1 MMMRY
6 FQILTLVLA
15 AAFGHQAE
23 AREFSI
29 PEYQANPGGHVDVP
43 MMLNDAS
50 GLCMVNFQVNYDAS
64 ILQLVSVTRGTLGQ
78 SFSEFS
84 SNEEAGVIRT
94 TLANETDL
102 ASGEGALVIMRF
114 NFLNGADNTVLADV
128 SLASYDYA
136 DSSGIVALSQEEAA
150 TAISGQVQAVND
162 PNIDNFGNQLPDWWE
177 DLYGL
182 NKFSLQTASSDE
194 DQDGASA
201 LLEYGLNGNP
211 GQADASA
218 LFSHSQKPENPS
230 VIQLSLQ
237 LRSNDSSLTYLL
249 NTSQNLS
256 DWNQY
261 PITWNGS
268 AWTLDNPAGI
278 SIGESVYEGEDIWSL
293 KLEQATD
300 EVSKRFFRVGVDR

>member
-15 AAFGHQAE
+15 AAFGHRAE

-43 MMLNDAS
+43 VMLNDAS

-84 SNEEAGVIRT
+84 SNEEAGVIHT

-102 ASGEGALVIMRF
+102 ASGGGALVIMRF
-114 NFLNGADNTVLADV
+114 NLLNGADNTVSADV

-136 DSSGIVALSQEEAA
+136 DSSGVVALSQEEAA

-162 PNIDNFGNQLPDWWE
+162 PNIDNFGNGLPDWWE
-177 DLYGL
+177 DNYSLSL
-182 NKFSLQTASSDE
+182 FSVSGSGD
-194 DQDGASA
+194 DIDYDGIAH
-201 LLEYGLNGNP
+201 LLEYAFVTDPTRPNVL
-211 GQADASA
+211 D
-218 LFSHSQKPENPS
+218 
-230 VIQLSLQ
+230 QLAFAV
-237 LRSNDSSLTYLL
+237 RDDDPDLTYYVSASDDLA
-249 NTSQNLS
+249 TWDDWPVSFDGS
-256 DWNQY
+256 DWSIDAASGFQVSTAVDQGDG
-261 PITWNGS
+261 TWMLELQW
-268 AWTLDNPAGI
+268 AAAANPMGFMRL
-278 SIGESVYEGEDIWSL
+278 G
-293 KLEQATD
+293 
-300 EVSKRFFRVGVDR
+300 VSR